1 MAPVAWKKECSRIRI
16 EGPRFL
22 LEPADEK
29 LIEAVKR
36 VGGFGKLRGI
46 EPEVPDKGSHEGPAG
61 GTGHAAAIPAGEEGS
76 FDEVSQDGTT
86 GVFVG
91 KAEPAFPV
99 DLLSLE
105 GASQAVKI
113 ADWLHGVTLPLASRA
128 RQD

>member
-1 MAPVAWKKECSRIRI
+1 MAAIAWENDCSRIRI
-16 EGPRFL
+16 EGPRFR

-29 LIEAVKR
+29 LVEAVKR

-46 EPEVPDKGSHEGPAG
+46 EPEVPDKGSHEGLTG
-61 GTGHAAAIPAGEEGS
+61 GTGHATAVPAGEEGS
-76 FDEVSQDGTT
+76 LDEVSQDGTT

-91 KAEPAFPV
+91 KTEPAVPV

-113 ADWLHGVTLPLASRA
+113 ANWLHGVTLPLASRA